1 MSDRGFDFIAQAM
14 LKQKQLMDEL
24 ENENRELRR
33 QITDLRAGYGIFIE
47 VEGKRFPIKGEMV
60 VAQATPVSYTMQPVS
75 PAYFAAPPLPKEPLS
90 PINEKPLNENRDE
103 DENRDEN
110 EKKSHAEV
118 VQALEVPVVEEL
130 PLQQAQQA
138 QQAQEPE
145 KAPTFLEEIM
155 IDEFT
160 TASTSPMAVWKGA
173 SKKPEQEQID
183 EEQKAAL
190 RRELMGSFLLE

>member
-14 LKQKQLMDEL
+14 MKQKQLMDEL

-47 VEGKRFPIKGEMV
+47 VEGKRFPIKGEIV
-60 VAQATPVSYTMQPVS
+60 VAQAAPVSYVIEPDFS
-75 PAYFAAPPLPKEPLS
+75 AYFTAPSLPEELIS
-90 PINEKPLNENRDE
+90 PINENKQN
-103 DENRDEN
+103 
-110 EKKSHAEV
+110 AEV
-118 VQALEVPVVEEL
+118 VQALEVSFVEEL
-130 PLQQAQQA
+130 PLQQEEEQA
-138 QQAQEPE
+138 QE

-155 IDEFT
+155 IDEFA
-160 TASTSPMAVWKGA
+160 TASTSPMSSVWNGA
-173 SKKPEQEQID
+173 SKKQEQEQID

>member
-1 MSDRGFDFIAQAM
+1 MSDRGFDSIAQAM

-60 VAQATPVSYTMQPVS
+60 IAQASPVSYRVQQDS
-75 PAYFAAPPLPKEPLS
+75 PALSLPDEPIS
-90 PINEKPLNENRDE
+90 PINEN
-103 DENRDEN
+103 
-110 EKKSHAEV
+110 KKNVEMV
-118 VQALEVPVVEEL
+118 PTLEVSPVEEL
-130 PLQQAQQA
+130 PLQM
-138 QQAQEPE
+138 QEEQEQE

-160 TASTSPMAVWKGA
+160 TASTSPMAVWNGP
-173 SKKPEQEQID
+173 SKKQAQEQID